1 MEPELCPCV
10 SPQICLPTRHPREP
24 SYRKL
29 AISLRL
35 ACDDLVF
42 AAVKVWLLAAVMFNC
57 LQHIL
62 QVLLLPGHWDEVG
75 RELDATLGTVI
86 NHIHCTYIDLTFFE
100 RIIGRPFLHIE
111 RHTFWINVQLVYPK
125 PAILIGEISQAGGWQ
140 EGGEC
145 WLAKASAKALL
156 RDVHGE
162 IIGLVLQDRTGKCT
176 LVLIGHLAAEE
187 SQG

>member
-1 MEPELCPCV
+1 
-10 SPQICLPTRHPREP
+10 
-24 SYRKL
+24 
-29 AISLRL
+29 
-35 ACDDLVF
+35 
-42 AAVKVWLLAAVMFNC
+42 MFNC

-62 QVLLLPGHWDEVG
+62 QVLLLPGHCDKVG

-86 NHIHCTYIDLTFFE
+86 DHVHCTFIDLTFFE
-100 RIIGRPFLHIE
+100 RSIGRPFLHIE
-111 RHTFWINVQLVYPK
+111 RHQLWIYVQLVHPK

-140 EGGEC
+140 EGGELL
-145 WLAKASAKALL
+145 LAKASSKALL

-162 IIGLVLQDRTGKCT
+162 ISGLVLQDRTGKCT